1 MSNVHFQNCLTVAA
15 ENAPAPGAVYN
26 GATKQSN
33 EKSNHASKEK
43 TGIDS
48 LDSKD
53 NHPAKRQKKEEEDF
67 VDLICPITRVTTSNW
82 WLSFI

>member
-1 MSNVHFQNCLTVAA
+1 MSNIHFQNCLTVAA
-15 ENAPAPGAVYN
+15 ENAPAPD

-82 WLSFI
+82 SLSFI